1 VVARLGE
8 MDARV
13 VRELRPGD
21 TKNQL
26 AVQAVPVD
34 LCGDEREEVV
44 LYQPYHGKA
53 VYIFTQ
59 ADSDAA
65 EKPYR
70 PQTNAYNRPS
80 YF

>member
-1 VVARLGE
+1 MNRIRGLI
-8 MDARV
+8 
-13 VRELRPGD
+13 PG
-21 TKNQL
+21 TSKEQL
-26 AVQAVPVD
+26 AVQAVPFD
-34 LCGDEREEVV
+34 LCGDAREELV

-65 EKPYR
+65 KNPYR
-70 PQTNAYNRPS
+70 PQRNAYNRPS